1 MLIFIIS
8 AFQSKVIQS
17 KKNER
22 YKTKKRLIFFT
33 LSFVIARCALK
44 KLPFPEG
51 ASLTQSETGFVRNEG
66 VTDQEMDAR
75 GEEEKSEGGKSPP
88 SCSLPV

>member
-1 MLIFIIS
+1 MNVIKQKS
-8 AFQSKVIQS
+8 A
-17 KKNER
+17 
-22 YKTKKRLIFFT
+22 LFFT

-44 KLPFPEG
+44 KKLNLPFPEG